1 MKRIDI
7 GFILKLFFL
16 IAIIWF
22 LFYIG
27 KDKNVNY
34 KGKGYYETR

>member
-1 MKRIDI
+1 MRRIDI
-7 GFILKLFFL
+7 GFTLK
-16 IAIIWF
+16 

-34 KGKGYYETR
+34 KSKGYYETR

>member
-1 MKRIDI
+1 MRRINI
-7 GFILKLFFL
+7 GFILKLLFL
-16 IAIIWF
+16 ILIIWF

-34 KGKGYYETR
+34 KCKGYYETR

>member
-1 MKRIDI
+1 MRRIDI

-16 IAIIWF
+16 IAIIWL

-27 KDKNVNY
+27 KDKNVYY
-34 KGKGYYETR
+34 KSKGYYETR